1 MSGLTKLSLKNGVA
15 VVILCALVLGYG
27 LFSSTQIRQQTFPDL
42 EFPAVFVQA
51 VYPGASTEEI
61 ETVLTMPIEQSL
73 MNLKDYDAL
82 TSTTAE
88 NSASI
93 FIQFPF
99 GSDMTQMTAD
109 VEGALAKLQLPASAN
124 INVQRLSIGAAPI
137 YTAAIFSTTDNSETL
152 EQVLTSEIIPQLSK
166 IEGVSSATLVGTKTE
181 ELRIEVDK
189 GLASQHGLSLSTIQK
204 AIQSLDYAVPLGSV
218 NQDGA
223 SIPIRLVGKIGT
235 LEKIENLQLTAGLG
249 GGTQQGA
256 SSASVKIKL
265 ADIAKITTIS
275 EQNEIARFNGKESF
289 IIDIMKTQDS
299 NTADVANEVKDVL
312 ASYQESANLDIHV
325 VMDQG
330 VEIEHSVSSLITE
343 GLFGALFCVI
353 IIFVFLRNVRATIIS
368 IISLPISIFVTISMM
383 NQLGYTLNIMT
394 LGGIAVSIG
403 RIVDDSIV
411 VIENIYRWRQEKG
424 DELKGKELAYRATKE
439 VIGAVSSSTVAT
451 LVVFLPLAF
460 VSGIIGQFFRPFAL
474 AVVFSIL
481 TSLLVSV
488 MLIPVLGAKFFN
500 KVKPH
505 KSNGRMIS
513 AFEKLIRGSLKRK
526 PMVLTLAAVLL
537 IGSLSTIPLIG
548 VSFLPAESVPS
559 ISMELKLP
567 AQSRIDQT
575 DELSKQVEKYLQD
588 VEHVINYQ
596 ASLGSGGSGNPF
608 LASGGSNTAS
618 FTVQFEESTDMN
630 VMQEKLTADLNEL
643 VLSKEPEAVIEVKE
657 GDQQGPPTGNNVEVT
672 LYANDLEDLALAA
685 SQVENLLRQN
695 NDLKNISNNLQEVTP
710 KWVLSINQA
719 GIEANVSYFQ
729 MMQTVNEQLRPIEVG
744 TYLLDGQPQ
753 NITMS
758 YLENVTSKEQLEN
771 IDIVTAAG
779 VMKLKDIAD
788 IEEQHAPVTINHE
801 DGKTYALISGVIKG
815 EDTAKVTKEVKADVE
830 SLVLPSGVETSFGGG
845 LDMIIEGFT
854 SLGIAMVAAI
864 CLVFLVMSMTFGGLR
879 TPLIIL
885 SSLLFVPVGS
895 LGALLITGQSLSM
908 SAMIGMLMLV
918 GIVVTNAVV
927 LLDRVEKNAKSGI
940 PLVEAI
946 VEASKTRLRP
956 ILMTACATILALV
969 PLALSESSTSLISGG
984 LAITVIGGLFSS
996 TLLTLIVLPVIY
1008 HMTGK
1013 KRKWDVDS
1021 F

>member
-27 LFSSTQIRQQTFPDL
+27 LFSTTQIQQQTFPDL

-61 ETVLTMPIEQSL
+61 ESELTMPIEQSL
-73 MNLKDYDAL
+73 MNLKDYDSL

-99 GSDMTQMTAD
+99 GSDMAQLTTD
-109 VEGALAKLQLPASAN
+109 VEGAIAKLELPANAS
-124 INVQRLSIGAAPI
+124 IHVQRLSIGSAPI
-137 YTAAIFSTTDNSETL
+137 YTAALFSTTDDPETL
-152 EQVLTSEIIPQLSK
+152 EQVLTGEIIPRLSK

-189 GLASQHGLSLSTIQK
+189 SLAAQYGLSLSTIQS
-204 AIQSLDYAVPLGSV
+204 AIQSLDYAVPLGAV
-218 NQDGA
+218 NQDGT
-223 SIPIRLVGKIGT
+223 SIPIRLVGKVGS
-235 LEKIENLQLTAGLG
+235 LEQIENLQLRAGFG
-249 GGTQQGA
+249 GDKV
-256 SSASVKIKL
+256 VKLSDI
-265 ADIAKITTIS
+265 ADIMTVS
-275 EQNEIARFNGKESF
+275 EQNEIARYNGKESF
-289 IIDIMKTQDS
+289 ILNVMKTQDT

-312 ASYQESANLDIHV
+312 ATYQESANLDIHV
-325 VMDQG
+325 VVDQG
-330 VEIEHSVSSLITE
+330 VEIEHSVSTLVKE

-353 IIFVFLRNVRATIIS
+353 IIFLFLRNVRATIIS
-368 IISLPISIFVTISMM
+368 IISLPISIFATIALM
-383 NQLGYTLNIMT
+383 NQMGYTLNIMT

-424 DELKGKELAYRATKE
+424 DELTGKELAYRATKE

-460 VSGIIGQFFRPFAL
+460 VSGIIGEFFRPFAL
-474 AVVFSIL
+474 TVVFSIL
-481 TSLLVSV
+481 TSLLVAV
-488 MLIPVLGAKFFN
+488 MLIPVLGARFFN

-505 KSNGRMIS
+505 KSGGRMIT

-526 PMVLTLAAVLL
+526 GLVIGLAAVLL

-548 VSFLPAESVPS
+548 VSFLPSEAVPS
-559 ISMELKLP
+559 VSMELKLP
-567 AQSRIDQT
+567 ANSGLEQT
-575 DELSKQVEKYLQD
+575 DELSKQVETYLQD
-588 VEHVINYQ
+588 VKQVTNYQ
-596 ASLGSGGSGNPF
+596 TSLGSGGARNPF
-608 LASGGSNTAS
+608 LVSGGNNTAS
-618 FTVQFEESTDMN
+618 FTVQFEENTDMD
-630 VMQEKLTADLNEL
+630 VIQEKLITDLTEL
-643 VLSKEPEAVIEVKE
+643 VGSKEPEAVIEVKE
-657 GDQQGPPTGNNVEVT
+657 GAQEGLPTGKNVDVT
-672 LYANDLEDLALAA
+672 LYANDLEALSLAA
-685 SQVENLLRQN
+685 SQVENLMRQN
-695 NDLKNISNNLQEVTP
+695 SDLKDISNNLQEVTP

-719 GIEANVSYFQ
+719 GVDANVSYFQ
-729 MMQTVNEQLRPIEVG
+729 VMQTVNEQLRPTQVG
-744 TYLLDGQPQ
+744 TYMLDGLPQ

-758 YLENVTSKEQLEN
+758 YMQNVTSREQLEN
-771 IDIVTAAG
+771 IDIMTAG
-779 VMKLKDIAD
+779 GMKKLKDIA
-788 IEEQHAPVTINHE
+788 ELAEQHAPVTINHE
-801 DGKTYALISGVIKG
+801 DGKTYALVSGVIKG
-815 EDTAKVTKEVKADVE
+815 EDTSTVTKEVQADVE

-864 CLVFLVMSMTFGGLR
+864 FLVFLVMSMTFGGLR

-885 SSLLFVPVGS
+885 TSLLFVPVGS

-940 PLVEAI
+940 PLTEAI

-1008 HMTGK
+1008 EWTGK
-1013 KRKWDVDS
+1013 KRKWNVDS